1 MTTVQSEVYEALR
14 AVDIPEDK
22 ALKTAIV
29 LSKRYD
35 DAPPMRD
42 ADLSSY
48 NDDVAKLKRDTTVLK
63 WMLGLLL
70 ALQIAIFLKVLM
82 P

>member
-14 AVDIPEDK
+14 DIDIPEDK

-29 LSKRYD
+29 LSKRHD
-35 DAPPMRD
+35 DVLSKRD
-42 ADLSSY
+42 VDLLY
-48 NDDVAKLKRDTTVLK
+48 DDVAKLKRDISILR
-63 WMLGLLL
+63 WMTAITL
-70 ALQIAIFLKVLM
+70 AFQIAIVVKLFI